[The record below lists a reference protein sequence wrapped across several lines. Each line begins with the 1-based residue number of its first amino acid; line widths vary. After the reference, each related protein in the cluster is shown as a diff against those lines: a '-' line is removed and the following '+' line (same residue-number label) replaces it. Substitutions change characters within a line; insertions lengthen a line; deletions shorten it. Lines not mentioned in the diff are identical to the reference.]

1 MAAVWIVSALVWCLY
16 SGVQGDISVT
26 TTVNPVGLLGD
37 NEVELVCTYRLAS
50 VDTVFSM
57 SWKRE
62 TSKDSGTYEQI
73 AGFSPPRASQ
83 RPATLNNLTN
93 PSVTG
98 RVVLTNPTYSSLTAK
113 MKFISVVCGDERKY
127 QCTVLGL
134 NNDAQANPTP
144 ASVNSLIVVAKPNAR
159 TFHEVELVPS
169 SNVEEG
175 QTVTFTCT
183 GNVGRPAGNFLWTRL
198 SSTIDGTGTPIDST
212 TQTSPSADCTYTGS
226 SVISIQMTKDD
237 NGIVVKCA
245 LQQETISDPRD
256 TAYFKLTNVINVFYK
271 VRAPTIT
278 KSPNKAVHYEDTT
291 LTLTC
296 AAEGNPTP
304 TYVWRVNGTQV
315 GTSAQL
321 QLTNI
326 KIAQSG
332 DYVCEAT
339 NNFNGNTYNMSS
351 TVDITIETPPS
362 TIPTTTETDDRDSTR
377 LYTAGVVMLCVLVIL
392 LIVTVVLGIFIGRNK
407 GLPCF
412 KISKMEESTHF
423 QRVHHSVSTIQDED
437 ERSRYQQLDSA
448 DIAGPSVYQALGQ
461 PPNGEQGRLDRNDD
475 MIKDKPA
482 PSLYDEVH
490 GPGDG
495 YTRSYVNMAFSGN
508 TPTVGK

>member
-392 LIVTVVLGIFIGRNK
+392 LIVTVVLGIFIGPKFQKWRNQ
-407 GLPCF
+407 LTF
-412 KISKMEESTHF
+412 KECI
-423 QRVHHSVSTIQDED
+423 IQ
-437 ERSRYQQLDSA
+437 
-448 DIAGPSVYQALGQ
+448 
-461 PPNGEQGRLDRNDD
+461 
-475 MIKDKPA
+475 
-482 PSLYDEVH
+482 
-490 GPGDG
+490 
-495 YTRSYVNMAFSGN
+495 
-508 TPTVGK
+508 